1 MEFDWW
7 NTIEAHEKL
16 PDVHVMQWLGM
27 FWLDFGHCYRGT
39 WWNVSC
45 LACELW
51 VKEPKNTY
59 SNLKN
64 LNVYLPHPD

>member
-1 MEFDWW
+1 MESDWW

-27 FWLDFGHCYRGT
+27 FWLDFGHRFHGT

-45 LACELW
+45 LEGAE
-51 VKEPKNTY
+51 KYTFY
-59 SNLKN
+59 LKI
-64 LNVYLPHPD
+64 

>member
-7 NTIEAHEKL
+7 NTIEAHKKL

-27 FWLDFGHCYRGT
+27 FWLDFGHCYHGT

-51 VKEPKNTY
+51 VKEPKNTHA
-59 SNLKN
+59 NLKI
-64 LNVYLPHPD
+64 